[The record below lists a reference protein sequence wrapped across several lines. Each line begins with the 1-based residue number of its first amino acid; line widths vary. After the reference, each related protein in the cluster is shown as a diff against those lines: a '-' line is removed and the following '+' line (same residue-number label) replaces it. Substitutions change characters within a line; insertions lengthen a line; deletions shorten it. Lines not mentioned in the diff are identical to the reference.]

1 MKKWISW
8 MAAGAL
14 SAVLL
19 LSGCGKP
26 SVHVM
31 KAEASQEPFTLETK
45 AVPEA
50 LHVAPVIPSVSGGL
64 LSDLPDIGTTVEAGD
79 VLFRIDSSQYESQ
92 AAALEAKIA
101 ESASSAPPAS
111 YGGAPIDNSM
121 EASLLKQGIITRA
134 EYNRIKGRSA
144 VAEPASSGGGAQVDG
159 NLASALAACGGA
171 SSSTAASSAASGSA
185 SAVNGDVTIRFTWW
199 GGQTRHDL
207 TQKVLDKY
215 TELNPN
221 VHFETTPSGW
231 DGYFEK
237 LATDTATGGMAD
249 IVQMDYMYISTYA
262 KNGSLADLSSYASDG
277 TLDISNVDDALIDAG
292 TIGGKMV
299 GIPLST
305 SLVSFI
311 YNPSV
316 LEEAGV
322 TAPQNG
328 WTWDDFVSI
337 CKTVKEKTGKYGF
350 GGSAFID
357 TNLLNYWVRE
367 HGVSLFAEDN
377 KSLGFDDV
385 QILTDYFQLW
395 KELIDAGA
403 APNPDEY
410 EQIATLGND
419 ASPVIT
425 GDAAFHQS
433 WNNFGTIG
441 ANAGN
446 DTLELLVPPVK
457 KAGEKA
463 LWYKPGMFFSVSE
476 TSKVKDAAAA
486 FISWFLNS
494 DEANDIMLGER
505 GTPSASNSRDH
516 LTSSGA
522 LTQKQVEMFDFVSDA
537 ADYCG
542 DTPAPDPSGIS
553 EINTQFKNIA
563 YSVFYGQAT
572 PAEAAQQF
580 YDEANNILATNN

>member
-1 MKKWISW
+1 MKISRRNFLKV
-8 MAAGAL
+8 AGI
-14 SAVLL
+14 AV
-19 LSGCGKP
+19 
-26 SVHVM
+26 
-31 KAEASQEPFTLETK
+31 
-45 AVPEA
+45 
-50 LHVAPVIPSVSGGL
+50 I
-64 LSDLPDIGTTVEAGD
+64 AG
-79 VLFRIDSSQYESQ
+79 
-92 AAALEAKIA
+92 
-101 ESASSAPPAS
+101 
-111 YGGAPIDNSM
+111 M
-121 EASLLKQGIITRA
+121 
-134 EYNRIKGRSA
+134 
-144 VAEPASSGGGAQVDG
+144 
-159 NLASALAACGGA
+159 ASALAACGGSSA
-171 SSSTAASSAASGSA
+171 SSTAASSTAASGSA
-185 SAVNGDVTIRFTWW
+185 ASAASSTAASGSAASAADGDVTIRMTWW

-262 KNGSLADLSSYASDG
+262 KNGSLADLSEYASNG
-277 TLDISNVDDALIDAG
+277 TLDISNVDDALMDAG

-322 TAPQNG
+322 DVPKNG

-337 CKTVKEKTGKYGF
+337 CKTVHEKTGKYGF
-350 GGSAFID
+350 DGSAFID

-367 HGVSLFAEDN
+367 YGVSLFAEDN

-385 QILTDYFQLW
+385 SILTDYFELW
-395 KELIDAGA
+395 KDLIDAGA

-425 GDAAFHQS
+425 NDAAFHQS

-463 LWYKPGMFFSVSE
+463 LWYKPGMFFSVAE
-476 TSKVKDAAAA
+476 TSEVKEAAAA

-505 GTPSASNSRDH
+505 GTPSASTARDH
-516 LTSSGA
+516 LTGSGA
-522 LTQKQVEMFDFVSDA
+522 LSEKQVEMFDFVSDA

-542 DTPAPDPSGIS
+542 STPAPDPSGIS
-553 EINTQFKNIA
+553 EINSQFKDIA

-572 PAEAAQQF
+572 PAEAAQTF
-580 YDEANNILATNN
+580 FDTANSILAANN

>member
-1 MKKWISW
+1 MKISRRSFLKVAG
-8 MAAGAL
+8 AAG
-14 SAVLL
+14 V
-19 LSGCGKP
+19 
-26 SVHVM
+26 
-31 KAEASQEPFTLETK
+31 
-45 AVPEA
+45 
-50 LHVAPVIPSVSGGL
+50 
-64 LSDLPDIGTTVEAGD
+64 
-79 VLFRIDSSQYESQ
+79 
-92 AAALEAKIA
+92 
-101 ESASSAPPAS
+101 
-111 YGGAPIDNSM
+111 
-121 EASLLKQGIITRA
+121 
-134 EYNRIKGRSA
+134 
-144 VAEPASSGGGAQVDG
+144 
-159 NLASALAACGGA
+159 ASALAACGGSSA
-171 SSSTAASSAASGSA
+171 SSTAASSAAASGSTA
-185 SAVNGDVTIRFTWW
+185 AAADGDVTIRMTWW

-215 TELNPN
+215 TELNPH

-262 KNGSLADLSSYASDG
+262 KNGSLADLSSFASNG
-277 TLDISNVDDALIDAG
+277 TLDISNVDDALADAG
-292 TIGGKMV
+292 TIDGKMV

-311 YNPSV
+311 YNPAV

-322 TAPQNG
+322 MPPENG

-367 HGVSLFAEDN
+367 YGVSLFATDN

-385 QILTDYFQLW
+385 QILTNYFQLW
-395 KELIDAGA
+395 KDLIDAGA

-425 GDAAFHQS
+425 GDAASHQS
-433 WNNFGTIG
+433 WNNFATIG

-463 LWYKPGMFFSVSE
+463 LWYKPGMFFSVSA
-476 TSKVKDAAAA
+476 TSKVQAEAAA

-505 GTPSASNSRDH
+505 GTPSASNARDH
-516 LTSSGA
+516 LTGAGA
-522 LTQKQVEMFDFVSDA
+522 LTEKQIEMFDFVSDA

-542 DTPAPDPSGIS
+542 STPAPDPSGIS
-553 EINTQFKNIA
+553 EVNTQFKDIA

-572 PAEAAQQF
+572 PAEAAQTF
-580 YDEANNILATNN
+580 FDTTNSILASNN

>member
-1 MKKWISW
+1 MKISRRNFLKV
-8 MAAGAL
+8 AGI
-14 SAVLL
+14 AV
-19 LSGCGKP
+19 
-26 SVHVM
+26 
-31 KAEASQEPFTLETK
+31 
-45 AVPEA
+45 
-50 LHVAPVIPSVSGGL
+50 I
-64 LSDLPDIGTTVEAGD
+64 AG
-79 VLFRIDSSQYESQ
+79 
-92 AAALEAKIA
+92 
-101 ESASSAPPAS
+101 
-111 YGGAPIDNSM
+111 M
-121 EASLLKQGIITRA
+121 
-134 EYNRIKGRSA
+134 
-144 VAEPASSGGGAQVDG
+144 
-159 NLASALAACGGA
+159 ASALAACGGSSA
-171 SSSTAASSAASGSA
+171 SSTAASSTAASGSA
-185 SAVNGDVTIRFTWW
+185 ASAADGDVTIRMTWW

-262 KNGSLADLSSYASDG
+262 KNGSLADLSEYASNG
-277 TLDISNVDDALIDAG
+277 TLDISNVDDALMDAG

-322 TAPQNG
+322 DVPKNG

-337 CKTVKEKTGKYGF
+337 CKTVHEKTGKYGF

-367 HGVSLFAEDN
+367 YGVSLFAEDN

-385 QILTDYFQLW
+385 SILTDYFELW
-395 KELIDAGA
+395 KDLIDAGA

-425 GDAAFHQS
+425 NDAAFHQS

-463 LWYKPGMFFSVSE
+463 LWYKPGMFFSVAE
-476 TSKVKDAAAA
+476 TSEVKEAAAA

-505 GTPSASNSRDH
+505 GTPSASTARDH
-516 LTSSGA
+516 LTGSGA
-522 LTQKQVEMFDFVSDA
+522 LSEKQVEMFDFVSDA

-542 DTPAPDPSGIS
+542 STPAPDPSGIS
-553 EINTQFKNIA
+553 EINSQFKDIA

-572 PAEAAQQF
+572 PAEAAQTF
-580 YDEANNILATNN
+580 FDTANSILAANN

>member
-1 MKKWISW
+1 MKISRRNFLKV
-8 MAAGAL
+8 AGI
-14 SAVLL
+14 AV
-19 LSGCGKP
+19 
-26 SVHVM
+26 
-31 KAEASQEPFTLETK
+31 
-45 AVPEA
+45 
-50 LHVAPVIPSVSGGL
+50 I
-64 LSDLPDIGTTVEAGD
+64 AG
-79 VLFRIDSSQYESQ
+79 
-92 AAALEAKIA
+92 
-101 ESASSAPPAS
+101 
-111 YGGAPIDNSM
+111 M
-121 EASLLKQGIITRA
+121 
-134 EYNRIKGRSA
+134 
-144 VAEPASSGGGAQVDG
+144 
-159 NLASALAACGGA
+159 ASALAACGGSSA
-171 SSSTAASSAASGSA
+171 SSTAASSTAASGSA
-185 SAVNGDVTIRFTWW
+185 ASAADGDVTIRMTWW

-262 KNGSLADLSSYASDG
+262 KNGSLADLSEYASNG
-277 TLDISNVDDALIDAG
+277 TLDISNVDDALMDAG

-322 TAPQNG
+322 DVPKNG

-337 CKTVKEKTGKYGF
+337 CKTVHEKTGKYGF
-350 GGSAFID
+350 DGSAFID

-367 HGVSLFAEDN
+367 YGVSLFAEDN

-385 QILTDYFQLW
+385 SILTDYFELW
-395 KELIDAGA
+395 KDLIDAGA

-425 GDAAFHQS
+425 NDAAFHQS

-463 LWYKPGMFFSVSE
+463 LWYKPGMFFSVAE
-476 TSKVKDAAAA
+476 TSEVKEAAAA

-505 GTPSASNSRDH
+505 GTPSASTARDH
-516 LTSSGA
+516 LTGSGA
-522 LTQKQVEMFDFVSDA
+522 LSEKQVEMFDFVSDA

-542 DTPAPDPSGIS
+542 STPAPDPSGIS
-553 EINTQFKNIA
+553 EINSQFKDIA

-572 PAEAAQQF
+572 PAEAAQTF
-580 YDEANNILATNN
+580 FDTANSILAANN

>member
-1 MKKWISW
+1 MKISRRSFLK
-8 MAAGAL
+8 AAG
-14 SAVLL
+14 
-19 LSGCGKP
+19 
-26 SVHVM
+26 
-31 KAEASQEPFTLETK
+31 
-45 AVPEA
+45 
-50 LHVAPVIPSVSGGL
+50 I
-64 LSDLPDIGTTVEAGD
+64 AGM
-79 VLFRIDSSQYESQ
+79 
-92 AAALEAKIA
+92 A
-101 ESASSAPPAS
+101 
-111 YGGAPIDNSM
+111 G
-121 EASLLKQGIITRA
+121 
-134 EYNRIKGRSA
+134 
-144 VAEPASSGGGAQVDG
+144 
-159 NLASALAACGGA
+159 ALAACGGSSA
-171 SSSTAASSAASGSA
+171 SSTAASSTAASGSA
-185 SAVNGDVTIRFTWW
+185 AASAADGDVTIRITWW

-221 VHFETTPSGW
+221 VHFEATPSGW

-262 KNGSLADLSSYASDG
+262 KNGSLADLSEYASNG

-292 TIGGKMV
+292 TLDGKMV

-322 TAPQNG
+322 DAPKNG
-328 WTWDDFVSI
+328 WTWDDFISI
-337 CKTVKEKTGKYGF
+337 CKTVHDKTGKYGF
-350 GGSAFID
+350 GWSAFID

-367 HGVSLFAEDN
+367 YGVSLFAEDN

-385 QILTDYFQLW
+385 SILEDYFQLW
-395 KELIDAGA
+395 KDLIDAGA

-419 ASPVIT
+419 AAPVIT

-463 LWYKPGMFFSVSE
+463 LWYKPGMFFSVAE
-476 TSKVKDAAAA
+476 TSKVKEACTA

-505 GTPSASNSRDH
+505 GTPASSVARDH

-522 LTQKQVEMFDFVSDA
+522 LTEKQVEMFDFVSDA

-542 DTPAPDPSGIS
+542 STPAPDPSGIS
-553 EINTQFKNIA
+553 EVNSQFKDIA

-572 PAEAAQQF
+572 PAEAAQTF
-580 YDEANNILATNN
+580 FDTANSILASNN

>member
-1 MKKWISW
+1 
-8 MAAGAL
+8 
-14 SAVLL
+14 
-19 LSGCGKP
+19 
-26 SVHVM
+26 
-31 KAEASQEPFTLETK
+31 
-45 AVPEA
+45 
-50 LHVAPVIPSVSGGL
+50 
-64 LSDLPDIGTTVEAGD
+64 
-79 VLFRIDSSQYESQ
+79 
-92 AAALEAKIA
+92 
-101 ESASSAPPAS
+101 
-111 YGGAPIDNSM
+111 
-121 EASLLKQGIITRA
+121 
-134 EYNRIKGRSA
+134 
-144 VAEPASSGGGAQVDG
+144 
-159 NLASALAACGGA
+159 
-171 SSSTAASSAASGSA
+171 
-185 SAVNGDVTIRFTWW
+185 
-199 GGQTRHDL
+199 
-207 TQKVLDKY
+207 
-215 TELNPN
+215 
-221 VHFETTPSGW
+221 
-231 DGYFEK
+231 
-237 LATDTATGGMAD
+237 MAD

-262 KNGSLADLSSYASDG
+262 KNGSLADLSSFASDG
-277 TLDISNVDDALIDAG
+277 TLDISNVDDALADAG
-292 TIGGKMV
+292 TIEGKMV

-311 YNPSV
+311 YNPAV

-322 TAPQNG
+322 EAPKNG

-367 HGVSLFAEDN
+367 YGVSLFAEDN

-395 KELIDAGA
+395 KDLIDAGA

-419 ASPVIT
+419 ANPVIT

-463 LWYKPGMFFSVSE
+463 LWYKPGMFFSVSA
-476 TSKVKDAAAA
+476 TSKVQAEAAA
-486 FISWFLNS
+486 FISWFLNN

-505 GTPSASNSRDH
+505 GTPSASNARDH
-516 LTSSGA
+516 LTSAGA
-522 LTQKQVEMFDFVSDA
+522 LTDKQVEMFDFVSDA

-542 DTPAPDPSGIS
+542 STPAPDPSGIS
-553 EINTQFKNIA
+553 EVNTQFKDIA

-572 PAEAAQQF
+572 PAEAAQTF
-580 YDEANNILATNN
+580 FDTANSILASNN

>member
-1 MKKWISW
+1 MKISRRNFLKV
-8 MAAGAL
+8 AGI
-14 SAVLL
+14 AV
-19 LSGCGKP
+19 
-26 SVHVM
+26 
-31 KAEASQEPFTLETK
+31 
-45 AVPEA
+45 
-50 LHVAPVIPSVSGGL
+50 I
-64 LSDLPDIGTTVEAGD
+64 AG
-79 VLFRIDSSQYESQ
+79 
-92 AAALEAKIA
+92 
-101 ESASSAPPAS
+101 
-111 YGGAPIDNSM
+111 M
-121 EASLLKQGIITRA
+121 
-134 EYNRIKGRSA
+134 
-144 VAEPASSGGGAQVDG
+144 
-159 NLASALAACGGA
+159 ASALAACGGSSA
-171 SSSTAASSAASGSA
+171 SSTAASSTAASGSA
-185 SAVNGDVTIRFTWW
+185 ASAASSTAASGSAASAADGDVTIRMTWW

-262 KNGSLADLSSYASDG
+262 KNGSLADLSEYASNG
-277 TLDISNVDDALIDAG
+277 TLDISNVDDALMDAG

-322 TAPQNG
+322 DVPKNG

-337 CKTVKEKTGKYGF
+337 CKTVHEKTGKYGF

-367 HGVSLFAEDN
+367 YGVSLFAEDN

-385 QILTDYFQLW
+385 SILTDYFELW
-395 KELIDAGA
+395 KDLIDAGA

-425 GDAAFHQS
+425 NDAAFHQS

-463 LWYKPGMFFSVSE
+463 LWYKPGMFFSVAE
-476 TSKVKDAAAA
+476 TSEVKEAAAA

-505 GTPSASNSRDH
+505 GTPSASTARDH
-516 LTSSGA
+516 LTGSGA
-522 LTQKQVEMFDFVSDA
+522 LSEKQVEMFDFVSDA

-542 DTPAPDPSGIS
+542 STPAPDPSGIS
-553 EINTQFKNIA
+553 EINSQFKDIA

-572 PAEAAQQF
+572 PAEAAQTF
-580 YDEANNILATNN
+580 FDTANSILAANN

>member
-1 MKKWISW
+1 
-8 MAAGAL
+8 
-14 SAVLL
+14 
-19 LSGCGKP
+19 
-26 SVHVM
+26 
-31 KAEASQEPFTLETK
+31 
-45 AVPEA
+45 
-50 LHVAPVIPSVSGGL
+50 
-64 LSDLPDIGTTVEAGD
+64 
-79 VLFRIDSSQYESQ
+79 
-92 AAALEAKIA
+92 
-101 ESASSAPPAS
+101 
-111 YGGAPIDNSM
+111 
-121 EASLLKQGIITRA
+121 
-134 EYNRIKGRSA
+134 
-144 VAEPASSGGGAQVDG
+144 
-159 NLASALAACGGA
+159 
-171 SSSTAASSAASGSA
+171 
-185 SAVNGDVTIRFTWW
+185 
-199 GGQTRHDL
+199 
-207 TQKVLDKY
+207 
-215 TELNPN
+215 
-221 VHFETTPSGW
+221 
-231 DGYFEK
+231 
-237 LATDTATGGMAD
+237 MAD

-425 GDAAFHQS
+425 GDA
-433 WNNFGTIG
+433 GI
-441 ANAGN
+441 
-446 DTLELLVPPVK
+446 PPVLEQLWHHRCK
-457 KAGEKA
+457 CRQRHAGA
-463 LWYKPGMFFSVSE
+463 AGSPGEEGRRESSLVQARHVLLRVRRLPRSR
-476 TSKVKDAAAA
+476 
-486 FISWFLNS
+486 
-494 DEANDIMLGER
+494 MLL
-505 GTPSASNSRDH
+505 PLSSAGS
-516 LTSSGA
+516 
-522 LTQKQVEMFDFVSDA
+522 
-537 ADYCG
+537 
-542 DTPAPDPSGIS
+542 
-553 EINTQFKNIA
+553 
-563 YSVFYGQAT
+563 
-572 PAEAAQQF
+572 
-580 YDEANNILATNN
+580 

>member
-1 MKKWISW
+1 MH
-8 MAAGAL
+8 
-14 SAVLL
+14 
-19 LSGCGKP
+19 KP
-26 SVHVM
+26 
-31 KAEASQEPFTLETK
+31 
-45 AVPEA
+45 
-50 LHVAPVIPSVSGGL
+50 GG
-64 LSDLPDIGTTVEAGD
+64 GG
-79 VLFRIDSSQYESQ
+79 
-92 AAALEAKIA
+92 
-101 ESASSAPPAS
+101 SASS
-111 YGGAPIDNSM
+111 
-121 EASLLKQGIITRA
+121 T
-134 EYNRIKGRSA
+134 
-144 VAEPASSGGGAQVDG
+144 
-159 NLASALAACGGA
+159 
-171 SSSTAASSAASGSA
+171 TASSAASGSA
-185 SAVNGDVTIRFTWW
+185 AASADGDVTIRMTWW

-207 TQKVLDKY
+207 TQQLLDKY

-262 KNGSLADLSSYASDG
+262 KNGSLADLSEYASNG
-277 TLDISNVDDALIDAG
+277 TLDISNVDDALMDAG
-292 TIGGKMV
+292 TIDGKMV

-322 TAPQNG
+322 EAPKNG
-328 WTWDDFVSI
+328 WT
-337 CKTVKEKTGKYGF
+337 
-350 GGSAFID
+350 
-357 TNLLNYWVRE
+357 
-367 HGVSLFAEDN
+367 
-377 KSLGFDDV
+377 
-385 QILTDYFQLW
+385 
-395 KELIDAGA
+395 
-403 APNPDEY
+403 
-410 EQIATLGND
+410 
-419 ASPVIT
+419 
-425 GDAAFHQS
+425 

-463 LWYKPGMFFSVSE
+463 LWYKPGMFFSVAE

-505 GTPSASNSRDH
+505 GTPSASTARDH

-522 LTQKQVEMFDFVSDA
+522 LSEKQVEMFDFVSDA

-542 DTPAPDPSGIS
+542 STPAPDPSGIS
-553 EINTQFKNIA
+553 EVNTQFKDIA

-572 PAEAAQQF
+572 PAEAAQTF
-580 YDEANNILATNN
+580 FDTANSILAANN